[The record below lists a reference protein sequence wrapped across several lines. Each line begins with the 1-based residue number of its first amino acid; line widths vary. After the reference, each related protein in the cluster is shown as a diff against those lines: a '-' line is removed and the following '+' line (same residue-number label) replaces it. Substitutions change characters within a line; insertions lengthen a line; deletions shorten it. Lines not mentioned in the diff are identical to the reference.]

1 MAPGEREACSSARRV
16 GAASAAA
23 LALLAGVFSTA
34 DPAHAQYRKTDP
46 PKTRFRLGPLR
57 FAPRLELRNA
67 GRDDNVFLDPTNPV
81 TDTSVV
87 LRGSVEG
94 FVPVGRR
101 LRLSGE
107 GWLDWSYFRRYSTE
121 RSTDPGAEGRAELDV
136 GPFTLV
142 GGGGGLQARQL
153 YSIDIDQRTLRE
165 EKWVFAGAEWRISR
179 RFMLS
184 GGADRRSF
192 RYDSSSRTSG
202 GSPTTAAALNRNSL
216 TGRLETRYRLT
227 SMTTAV
233 ASADVIEDE
242 FAVSGPGVRKT
253 RSFRYLGGL
262 EFGEKALVT
271 GRVFAGVRD
280 FPAASSGSLPSYRGP
295 AFLAEVS
302 MPVRQRARLLGT
314 LQRDVFVSATP
325 ARTEVE
331 RARNTYVLFAMTGS
345 AELGLP
351 LGFLGRATVGFTEA
365 EYLLPTIVS
374 GVSFPRVDHLY
385 SAGGSLL
392 KRVSESF
399 RLGGTATYYRRVST
413 IPGQSYERWVYGV
426 SAELAP

>member
-1 MAPGEREACSSARRV
+1 
-16 GAASAAA
+16 
-23 LALLAGVFSTA
+23 
-34 DPAHAQYRKTDP
+34 
-46 PKTRFRLGPLR
+46 
-57 FAPRLELRNA
+57 
-67 GRDDNVFLDPTNPV
+67 
-81 TDTSVV
+81 
-87 LRGSVEG
+87 
-94 FVPVGRR
+94 
-101 LRLSGE
+101 
-107 GWLDWSYFRRYSTE
+107 
-121 RSTDPGAEGRAELDV
+121 
-136 GPFTLV
+136 
-142 GGGGGLQARQL
+142 
-153 YSIDIDQRTLRE
+153 
-165 EKWVFAGAEWRISR
+165 
-179 RFMLS
+179 MLS